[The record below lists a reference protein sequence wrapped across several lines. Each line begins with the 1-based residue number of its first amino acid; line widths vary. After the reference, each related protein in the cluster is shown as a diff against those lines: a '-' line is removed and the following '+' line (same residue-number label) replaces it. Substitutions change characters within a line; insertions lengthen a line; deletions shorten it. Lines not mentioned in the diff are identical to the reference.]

1 MYLSVSV
8 PPRMST
14 TNNVV
19 LSCTP
24 WIGNQEKYIQRKMRQ
39 QSGHS
44 ALKTMYRHSPQTDEK
59 LQLILECSQFTHLTI
74 LWHIMLCQSSDMNDC
89 KVIYIYDNIQT
100 YLHL

>member
-1 MYLSVSV
+1 MKFISNIVDADV
-8 PPRMST
+8 PLFVCTPRMNT

-24 WIGNQEKYIQRKMRQ
+24 WIGNQEKYIQRLKMRQ

-59 LQLILECSQFTHLTI
+59 LQLILEFNFHNLPI
-74 LWHIMLCQSSDMNDC
+74 
-89 KVIYIYDNIQT
+89 
-100 YLHL
+100 